1 MHQCYVAR
9 EPYPRLST
17 PSTPLSSLACHKG
30 INADRGAAR
39 SAVVISPSPVVTA
52 LASGCVRW
60 SARVSGCSLS
70 RSVSRISHPQSGR
83 RRQT

>member
-9 EPYPRLST
+9 ELYPRLST

-60 SARVSGCSLS
+60 SARVRLLAV
-70 RSVSRISHPQSGR
+70 SVCFANQPPSIR
-83 RRQT
+83 